1 MCGAPASRIRRFGPP
16 QAGQPLGSIAWLHLF
31 LKNHKAGLKAISRVI
46 TVANITKRGG
56 HYRPINVGDGER
68 LISAAGGGALSL
80 YGLKRGGFS
89 GLLMTIAGGT
99 LIYRGATGHSNLY
112 KALSVSTAKRKG
124 LRASVKHG
132 AGIKVEKSVTI
143 NKPVEELFRFWHNF
157 ENLPSFLRH
166 LESVRAI
173 GGHSG
178 RRSHWA
184 ARLPAGM
191 KVEWD
196 AEIINEAPNE
206 LIAWRSLE
214 GAQIPNAGSVRFE
227 RIPNG
232 EGAEVKVT
240 LEYSPP
246 AGKIGSLVAKFFGE
260 DPERRVAEDL
270 RRFKQLMEMRPS

>member
-1 MCGAPASRIRRFGPP
+1 M
-16 QAGQPLGSIAWLHLF
+16 
-31 LKNHKAGLKAISRVI
+31 ISQV
-46 TVANITKRGG
+46 VMNATKHSG

-68 LISAAGGGALSL
+68 LISVAGGGALSI

-89 GLLMTIAGGT
+89 GLLMTIAGGA

-112 KALSVSTAKRKG
+112 RALSVSTAKRKG

-143 NKPVEELFRFWHNF
+143 NKPADELFRFWHNF
-157 ENLPSFLRH
+157 ENLPRFLSH

-178 RRSHWA
+178 QSWRISHWA

-214 GAQIPNAGSVRFE
+214 GAQVPNAGSVRFE
-227 RIPNG
+227 RSPNG
-232 EGAEVKVT
+232 QSAEVKVA

-246 AGKIGSLVAKFFGE
+246 VGKIGSLVAKLFGE
-260 DPERRVAEDL
+260 DLEQRVAEDL
-270 RRFKQLMEMRPS
+270 RRFKHLMEAAIS

>member
-1 MCGAPASRIRRFGPP
+1 MSTN
-16 QAGQPLGSIAWLHLF
+16 SI
-31 LKNHKAGLKAISRVI
+31 
-46 TVANITKRGG
+46 KRGG

-68 LISAAGGGALSL
+68 FISVVGGGALSI
-80 YGLKRGGFS
+80 YGLKRGGAA
-89 GLLMTIAGGT
+89 GLLMTIAGGV
-99 LIYRGATGHSNLY
+99 LIYRGVTGHSHLY

-143 NKPVEELFRFWHNF
+143 HKPVEELFRFWSDF
-157 ENLPSFLRH
+157 ENLPRFLNH

-173 GGHSG
+173 GGYPG
-178 RRSHWA
+178 RLSHWV

-214 GAQIPNAGSVRFE
+214 GAPVPNAGSVRFE
-227 RIPNG
+227 RSRDG
-232 EGAEVKVT
+232 QGAEVKVAI
-240 LEYSPP
+240 EYAPP
-246 AGKIGSLVAKFFGE
+246 VGKIGSFLAKLFGE

-270 RRFKQLMEMRPS
+270 RRFKQFMEADRTTSAAA

>member
-1 MCGAPASRIRRFGPP
+1 MATN
-16 QAGQPLGSIAWLHLF
+16 SI
-31 LKNHKAGLKAISRVI
+31 KP
-46 TVANITKRGG
+46 GG

-68 LISAAGGGALSL
+68 IVSVAGGGALSIC
-80 YGLKRGGFS
+80 GLKRGGLG
-89 GLLMTIAGGT
+89 GLMMMIAGGA
-99 LIYRGATGHSNLY
+99 LIYRGATGHCSLY
-112 KALSVSTAKRKG
+112 RALSVSTAKRKG

-132 AGIKVEKSVTI
+132 AGIKVEKRVTI

-157 ENLPSFLRH
+157 ENLPRFLSH

-173 GGHSG
+173 GGQSG
-178 RRSHWA
+178 QPGQSWRLSHWV

-214 GAQIPNAGSVRFE
+214 GAQVPNAGSVRFE
-227 RIPNG
+227 RNPTG
-232 EGAEVKVT
+232 QGADVKVAI
-240 LEYSPP
+240 EYAPP
-246 AGKIGSLVAKFFGE
+246 VGKIGSLLAKLFGE

-270 RRFKQLMEMRPS
+270 RRFKQFMETGRTKPAAA

>member
-1 MCGAPASRIRRFGPP
+1 MAADCADRFQMP
-16 QAGQPLGSIAWLHLF
+16 QKTGQVLEVVPVPEQLLH
-31 LKNHKAGLKAISRVI
+31 
-46 TVANITKRGG
+46 
-56 HYRPINVGDGER
+56 R
-68 LISAAGGGALSL
+68 LIYGDALFDLDACAVFDARAKSFALRGADDQ
-80 YGLKRGGFS
+80 GLVEIA
-89 GLLMTIAGGT
+89 MAGGT
-99 LIYRGATGHSNLY
+99 LIYRGETGNSNLY

-166 LESVRAI
+166 LESVRAV
-173 GGHSG
+173 GGRSG
-178 RRSHWA
+178 RLSHWA

-246 AGKIGSLVAKFFGE
+246 AGKIGSLAAKFFGE

-270 RRFKQLMEMRPS
+270 RRFKHLMETAIS

>member
-1 MCGAPASRIRRFGPP
+1 MSAREITLANRR
-16 QAGQPLGSIAWLHLF
+16 
-31 LKNHKAGLKAISRVI
+31 V
-46 TVANITKRGG
+46 G

-68 LISAAGGGALSL
+68 LISSFGGGALAV
-80 YGLKRGGFS
+80 YGLKRGGLS
-89 GLLMTIAGGT
+89 GLLLAIVGGG
-99 LIYRGATGHSNLY
+99 LIYRGATGHCDFYAAMSIN
-112 KALSVSTAKRKG
+112 TAKGKG

-132 AGIKVEKSVTI
+132 QGIKVEKSVTI

-157 ENLPSFLRH
+157 ENLPSFLSH

-178 RRSHWA
+178 RLSHWA

-214 GAQIPNAGSVRFE
+214 GAQVPNAGSVRFE
-227 RIPNG
+227 RIQNG
-232 EGAEVKVT
+232 QGAAVKVT

-246 AGKIGSLVAKFFGE
+246 TGKIGSLVAKFLGE
-260 DPERRVAEDL
+260 DPERLVAEDL
-270 RRFKQLMEMRPS
+270 RRFKQLMETRPS

>member
-1 MCGAPASRIRRFGPP
+1 LILEIMA
-16 QAGQPLGSIAWLHLF
+16 
-31 LKNHKAGLKAISRVI
+31 
-46 TVANITKRGG
+46 ANMIKQGD

-68 LISAAGGGALSL
+68 LISVVGGGALSI

-89 GLLMTIAGGT
+89 GLLMTIAGGA
-99 LIYRGATGHSNLY
+99 LIYRGATGHCNLY
-112 KALSVSTAKRKG
+112 RALSVSTAKRKG

-157 ENLPSFLRH
+157 ENLPRFLSH
-166 LESVRAI
+166 LESVRAV
-173 GGHSG
+173 GGKSG
-178 RRSHWA
+178 KSWRISHWA

-214 GAQIPNAGSVRFE
+214 GAHIPNAGSVRFE
-227 RIPNG
+227 RSLDG
-232 EGAEVKVT
+232 QGAEVKVT

-246 AGKIGSLVAKFFGE
+246 VGKIGSLVAKLFGE
-260 DPERRVAEDL
+260 DPERRVDEDL
-270 RRFKQLMEMRPS
+270 HRFKYLMERAIS

>member
-1 MCGAPASRIRRFGPP
+1 MRAN
-16 QAGQPLGSIAWLHLF
+16 SI
-31 LKNHKAGLKAISRVI
+31 KP
-46 TVANITKRGG
+46 GG

-68 LISAAGGGALSL
+68 FISVAGGGALSI
-80 YGLKRGGFS
+80 YGLKRGGFA
-89 GLLMTIAGGT
+89 GLLMAIAGGA
-99 LIYRGATGHSNLY
+99 LIYRGATGHSNIY

-143 NKPVEELFRFWHNF
+143 DKPVEELFRFWSDF
-157 ENLPSFLRH
+157 ENLPRFLSH

-173 GGHSG
+173 SG
-178 RRSHWA
+178 PSNQSDLASLTGRSSRISHWV

-196 AEIINEAPNE
+196 AEIINEAPNK

-214 GAQIPNAGSVRFE
+214 GAGVPNAGSVRFE
-227 RIPNG
+227 RSPDG
-232 EGAEVKVT
+232 RGAEVKVAI
-240 LEYSPP
+240 EYAPP
-246 AGKIGSLVAKFFGE
+246 VGKIGSLLAKLFGE

-270 RRFKQLMEMRPS
+270 RRFKLLMETGRTKPAAA

>member
-1 MCGAPASRIRRFGPP
+1 MGP
-16 QAGQPLGSIAWLHLF
+16 LRWIALLHLF

-68 LISAAGGGALSL
+68 LISVAGGGALSI

-89 GLLMTIAGGT
+89 GLLMTIAGGA

-157 ENLPSFLRH
+157 ENLPSFLGH

-178 RRSHWA
+178 RLSHWA

-214 GAQIPNAGSVRFE
+214 GAQVPNAGSVRFE

-232 EGAEVKVT
+232 QGAEVKVT

-246 AGKIGSLVAKFFGE
+246 AGKIGSLVAKFLGE

-270 RRFKQLMEMRPS
+270 HRFKQLMETRPS